1 MPSAST
7 GFIWFDLLF
16 RPFFKFA
23 VKFPAIGFLF
33 LLVLYG
39 TVAYF
44 ALKSAYLDLD
54 Y

>member
-1 MPSAST
+1 MPSASS
-7 GFIWFDLLF
+7 GILWLDMLM

-39 TVAYF
+39 TVAYY
-44 ALKSAYLDLD
+44 ALKSAYLDMD

>member
-7 GFIWFDLLF
+7 GMIWFDILL
-16 RPFFKFA
+16 RPFFKFGM
-23 VKFPAIGFLF
+23 KFPLVG
-33 LLVLYG
+33 LLCLLALYG
-39 TVAYF
+39 AVAYF